1 MTERVIVRAGEYHD
15 SVALMLASR
24 DAAGAHGVEE
34 VAAVMATPLNV
45 ELLTDGGYEIPADAG
60 PNDLVVALRAES
72 EESADA
78 AEQAI
83 VARLAERAEET
94 SVAEANPR
102 SLRSAARR
110 DPSLNLAFVS
120 VPGRYATY
128 EVAQALDAGL
138 NVMCF
143 SDGMAV
149 EDEARLKRIA
159 LDRKLLLLGA
169 DCGTA
174 VIDGVALGFANV
186 VEPGPVGLVGASG
199 TGLQQVMCLLDAV
212 GVGVSQAIGV
222 GGRDLSAAVGGAMTK
237 RALELLSASDEV
249 EVIAVVSKPPDRAV
263 AGKLVDA
270 AQGAGKPVVL
280 GLVGLAE
287 DLSAGG
293 DVMVERTL
301 EGTARRIAE
310 LAGDTRRIERKE
322 AAGSAAAQQKEA
334 AGSAAA
340 QQKEAA
346 GSAAA
351 QQKEAAGRTNA
362 AGFIRGLFAGGTL
375 CYEAMSIAA
384 RAGCDVRSNIPLA
397 EEWRLGDVNQSSGH
411 TFIDFGEDE
420 LTEGRAH
427 PMIDPSLRNERVARE
442 ASDPEVGAIVLD
454 VVLGYGAHADP
465 AAELAPLIAAALAKR
480 GGALTVVACVCGTKG
495 DPQGLDGQIERLEA
509 AGALVTRNC
518 AEAARLALKA
528 TGSAT
533 E

>member
-1 MTERVIVRAGEYHD
+1 VTERVIVRAGEYHD

-24 DAAGAHGVEE
+24 DATGAQGVEE

-45 ELLTDGGYEIPADAG
+45 ELLTDGGYDIPADAG

-83 VARLAERAEET
+83 VARLAERGEET

-293 DVMVERTL
+293 DVIMERTL

-310 LAGDTRRIERKE
+310 LAGDTRRIER
-322 AAGSAAAQQKEA
+322 KEA